1 MKRLGKHSWGRTKLC
16 NGNMKIQYFK
26 ETDSMYISFNNNPST
41 ETVVIND
48 SVNLDFDENKQI
60 TGIDIH
66 SGASSFNINELELDL
81 PKIKQKLG

>member
-1 MKRLGKHSWGRTKLC
+1 
-16 NGNMKIQYFK
+16 MKIQYLK
-26 ETDSMYISFNNNPST
+26 ETDSMYISLNDNPSA

-48 SVNLDFDENKQI
+48 SVNLDFDKNKQI

-66 SGASSFNINELELDL
+66 SGASSFNISELEMDL